1 MERPPSVP
9 LCQAPRRMRSTSTP
23 SPDRVAFVAERPV
36 ASRAFAGA
44 TTMGRWTGE
53 LVGCARSPADR
64 CRPARRRRAGLDV
77 SPTPRPT
84 VVSGH
89 LGPARWAHRVR
100 RAAGA
105 HALVRELREELGI
118 VVDPAGLESS
128 ITLTPEPGLT
138 IHVWVVR
145 SWSGEVSNLAP
156 AEHDALG
163 WFTPVGVAELELP
176 NRVLVDLSREALAS
190 TPADERRDRS
200 GRV

>member
-1 MERPPSVP
+1 MCHRH
-9 LCQAPRRMRSTSTP
+9 
-23 SPDRVAFVAERPV
+23 PDR
-36 ASRAFAGA
+36 
-44 TTMGRWTGE
+44 RWYPDIWDLPGGHIEFGE
-53 LVGCARSPADR
+53 QPE
-64 CRPARRRRAGLDV
+64 
-77 SPTPRPT
+77 
-84 VVSGH
+84 
-89 LGPARWAHRVR
+89 
-100 RAAGA
+100 

-145 SWSGEVSNLAP
+145 SWSGEVSNLA
-156 AEHDALG
+156 ATEHDALG